1 MVPMV
6 LMMVGG
12 VALFGF
18 GISTALAD
26 RAEQHRFAAA
36 ASCPAEISAA
46 EARHTDCVQRGTR
59 RVSYVS
65 TIKDTTSI
73 GLDDDAQILHF
84 DRAPSW
90 VLRLGDGDPVTVL
103 RWRGRDEALYGAD
116 RNTVYGLDSPIV
128 AEHNHLVA
136 ALLGVMFACYGGAS
150 VLAAVRVG
158 FDAGARLHRRHPRIY
173 DVVVAELTIVAVA
186 AMIGTIFVGR
196 GYVTYGIVLPAIAIP
211 VASAATALVLRARFR
226 RDLLKLRAVLSAGP
240 VPDLE

>member
-1 MVPMV
+1 MPMV

-12 VALFGF
+12 VVLFGF
-18 GISTALAD
+18 GIHTALAD

-36 ASCPAEISAA
+36 ASCPAEISTA
-46 EARHTDCVQRGTR
+46 EARRTDCVQRGPR
-59 RVSYVS
+59 RVSYIS

-73 GLDDDAQILHF
+73 GLDDDARILHF

-90 VLRLGDGDPVTVL
+90 VLRLGDGDSVTVL
-103 RWRGRDEALYGAD
+103 SWRGRDEAVYGAN

-150 VLAAVRVG
+150 VLAAARVG
-158 FDAGARLHRRHPRIY
+158 FDAGARLYRRHPRIY

-211 VASAATALVLRARFR
+211 VAPVATALILRARFR
-226 RDLLKLRAVLSAGP
+226 RDLLNPRRLLPAGP